1 MEKCKMLVE
10 NYRDFMRKQSFEYQ
24 HYNHSVGLAIV
35 HYVFIPKR
43 RRPVLKGEIRNRLY
57 EIWAALATEKKWII
71 RACEIA
77 PDHVHLFVEIHPTD
91 PIHLVIKSFKGR
103 SSKLLREEF
112 PELKRLPSLWTNS
125 YFFST
130 AGNVSAQTI
139 QKYIEDPHH
148 W

>member
-1 MEKCKMLVE
+1 
-10 NYRDFMRKQSFEYQ
+10 MRKQSFEYH

-43 RRPVLKGEIRNRLY
+43 RKPVLKGEIRNRLY
-57 EIWAALATEKKWII
+57 EIWTTLATEKKWII

-91 PIHLVIKSFKGR
+91 QIHQVIKSFKGR
-103 SSKLLREEF
+103 SSKLLRAEF
-112 PELKRLPSLWTNS
+112 PELKKLPSLWTSS

-130 AGNVSAQTI
+130 AGNVSAQVI
-139 QKYIEDPHH
+139 QKYIDDPHH

>member
-10 NYRDFMRKQSFEYQ
+10 SYRDFMRKQGFEYQ
-24 HYNHSVGLAIV
+24 YYNYSVGLAIV

-57 EIWAALATEKKWII
+57 EIWAALAIEKKWII

-91 PIHLVIKSFKGR
+91 QIHLVIKSFKGR

>member
-1 MEKCKMLVE
+1 MLVE
-10 NYRDFMRKQSFEYQ
+10 SYRDFMRKQSFEYH

-43 RRPVLKGEIRNRLY
+43 RRKVLKGDIRTRLY
-57 EIWAALATEKKWII
+57 QIWAELATEKGWII
-71 RACEIA
+71 RACEVA

-91 PIHLVIKSFKGR
+91 QIHLVVKAFKGR
-103 SSKLLREEF
+103 SSRYLRTEF
-112 PELKRLPSLWTNS
+112 PELKKLPSLWSNS